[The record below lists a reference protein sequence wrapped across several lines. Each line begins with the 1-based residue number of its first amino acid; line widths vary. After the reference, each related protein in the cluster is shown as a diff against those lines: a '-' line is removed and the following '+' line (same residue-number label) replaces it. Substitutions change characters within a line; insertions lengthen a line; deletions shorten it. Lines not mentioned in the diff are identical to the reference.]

1 MKLLLT
7 ACVLFLGTFALQA
20 QSAKKADFS
29 GSWEYEVV
37 TPDGDYRGTLELS
50 KTDGVYAGNLV
61 SNGQKSPLKN
71 LKMDGNKMSCSVNA
85 EGYSCNI
92 SGEFV
97 EGTFKGGVEVEGNVF
112 DMKAKRGG
120 GGK

>member
-50 KTDGVYAGNLV
+50 KVDGAYVGNLV

-85 EGYSCNI
+85 EGYVCNI

-97 EGTFKGGVEVEGNVF
+97 EETFKGGVEVEGNVF
-112 DMKAKRGG
+112 DIKGKRGG
-120 GGK
+120 GK